1 MFKLCRRILVL
12 KLLIMTV
19 HYYFVAILFVLWKK
33 AISENKSYFTAEE
46 ILLFV
51 LFFDLNCSTETS
63 FDGVYGTLIDT
74 GGRHLKIHWSLHY
87 DSEAILVNSF
97 TFYW

>member
-33 AISENKSYFTAEE
+33 AISENKSYFTDEE
-46 ILLFV
+46 ILLF
-51 LFFDLNCSTETS
+51 C
-63 FDGVYGTLIDT
+63 
-74 GGRHLKIHWSLHY
+74 
-87 DSEAILVNSF
+87 
-97 TFYW
+97 